1 MSSPNANASLLWKRT
16 MASPNVSRYNL
27 TPFAITLN
35 ELTPGLK
42 VYNDVLYHYLICI
55 PVLIYA
61 SLMVFYS
68 LFWSRVFDHGL
79 KENLPPTDSRLRPDQ
94 RHLENG
100 EYDKANFEKQRL
112 EKRQRMVCLKQS
124 FFLFILEKQKLN
136 FWISLFFFIF
146 LCPQRSKQG
155 KWVLFSRSFPF
166 ILNESISFQLDF
178 ASLLFLNWFVSELTL
193 FSESKPYFMP

>member
-1 MSSPNANASLLWKRT
+1 VEDVTGKKVATLFGKWDDSMYYMSGNVNVKPKDLSSPNANASLLWKRT

-68 LFWSRVFDHGL
+68 LF
-79 KENLPPTDSRLRPDQ
+79 
-94 RHLENG
+94 
-100 EYDKANFEKQRL
+100 
-112 EKRQRMVCLKQS
+112 
-124 FFLFILEKQKLN
+124 
-136 FWISLFFFIF
+136 
-146 LCPQRSKQG
+146 
-155 KWVLFSRSFPF
+155 
-166 ILNESISFQLDF
+166 
-178 ASLLFLNWFVSELTL
+178 
-193 FSESKPYFMP
+193 